1 MSTFEK
7 SRDDRRKFERKA
19 GLLQAEIIRPCR
31 PSVYCTVLNLSVAG
45 ALLETTEPVWLP
57 PVFKLVIAAS
67 SFQTFCEVRHREENR
82 CGVAFIAAP
91 AIDGLIETETDGLPL
106 SPTEEER
113 LSVASP
119 SN

>member
-113 LSVASP
+113 LRVASP